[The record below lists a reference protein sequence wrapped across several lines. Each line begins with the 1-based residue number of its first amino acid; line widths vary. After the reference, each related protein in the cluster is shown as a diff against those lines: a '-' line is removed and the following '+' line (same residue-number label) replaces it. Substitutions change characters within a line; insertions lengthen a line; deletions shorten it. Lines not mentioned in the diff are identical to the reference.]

1 MEGRKQS
8 ICLSIITGQIS
19 KRELTALVSFSFIRW
34 LVESAR
40 WLITTN
46 KPEEGLKELKKAARR
61 NGNKY
66 AEATLNMEV
75 SKKGKEVTGLEG
87 SHKLSSAFSLL
98 RRTSCF
104 FNKGS

>member
-1 MEGRKQS
+1 MFVSNQR
-8 ICLSIITGQIS
+8 IIKKERVDCS
-19 KRELTALVSFSFIRW
+19 CVPFIRW

-40 WLITTN
+40 WLIITN

>member
-46 KPEEGLKELKKAARR
+46 KPEEGLKELQKVARR
-61 NGNKY
+61 NGLKNI
-66 AEATLNMEV
+66 EATLNMEV
-75 SKKGKEVTGLEG
+75 SRTGKVVPGLEG
-87 SHKLSSAFSLL
+87 RHKLTPAFFLP
-98 RRTSCF
+98 R
-104 FNKGS
+104 

>member
-40 WLITTN
+40 WLIITN
-46 KPEEGLKELKKAARR
+46 KPAKGLKELKKVAHR
-61 NGNKY
+61 NGLKN

-75 SKKGKEVTGLEG
+75 SRTGKAVPGLEG
-87 SHKLSSAFSLL
+87 SQVHSPY
-98 RRTSCF
+98 
-104 FNKGS
+104 